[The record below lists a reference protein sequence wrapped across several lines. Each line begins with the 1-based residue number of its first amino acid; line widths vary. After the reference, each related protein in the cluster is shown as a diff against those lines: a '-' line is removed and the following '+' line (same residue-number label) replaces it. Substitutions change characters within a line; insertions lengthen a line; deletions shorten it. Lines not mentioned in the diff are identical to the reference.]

1 MATAKEDSIPVLLNS
16 VQMRLSSSQRQLSI
30 VRAQMSNRIREA
42 KMQELTIEQ
51 LKGLG
56 NETRVYKAVGKM
68 FMREDFDDVLA
79 EAYRKRDQ
87 AMEETQ
93 MLEKKSSFYEKEA
106 TEAKSHLTDLVKSIE
121 KASTPP

>member
-1 MATAKEDSIPVLLNS
+1 
-16 VQMRLSSSQRQLSI
+16 MRLSSSQRQLSI

-68 FMREDFDDVLA
+68 YVFQILMHPGLC
-79 EAYRKRDQ
+79 
-87 AMEETQ
+87 
-93 MLEKKSSFYEKEA
+93 
-106 TEAKSHLTDLVKSIE
+106 AKTLTTS
-121 KASTPP
+121 